1 MTLEV
6 RLADGRLKRL
16 PEWMTKQDVCEGM
29 VLSEHPRSGVPALQA
44 LRAQLDAWDRRGAM
58 RAGAEDR

>member
-1 MTLEV
+1 
-6 RLADGRLKRL
+6 
-16 PEWMTKQDVCEGM
+16 MTKQDVCEGM